1 MRYVARRS
9 VLSLIPPLFVLA
21 GLVAAL
27 PAAAAGTRAHLAD
40 FKPATA
46 ARPGRFTLFESGQ
59 VRHLA
64 LSPSGKLLFA
74 ANTPDNRL
82 EVFRIEGHGL
92 EHRASIPVGLEPVAV
107 AARNDDEVWVVNHLS
122 DSVSVVALTQGGNSG
137 RVVRTLLVG
146 DEPRDIVFGGAGKNR
161 AFITTAHRGQ
171 NVPYDPQLTTP
182 GVGRADVWV
191 FDANHLGATLTGTPL
206 TIVTLF
212 SDTPRAL
219 AVSPDGSKVYAAAFH
234 SGNRTTTINEV
245 LVPDGGE
252 AKGGVPGPNTNADG
266 SPRPEV
272 GIIVKFNG
280 THWVDELNRIWDDKV
295 RFSLPDKDVFVINAN
310 ANPPAQLG
318 GAAGYY
324 QGVGTIL
331 YNMMVNPVS
340 GRVYVSNTEAGN
352 DKRFEGP
359 GIFAGHSLRGHLHE
373 SRITVLGP
381 AGSVAPRHLNKHI
394 NYAACCDT
402 IPNAENDKSLALPQ
416 EMAVTSDG
424 RTLYVATLGTS
435 KIGVFDT
442 HALENNTFT
451 PSTSDQIKVSG
462 GGLTGLVLQED
473 KHRLYTLTRF
483 DNSIAIVDTVSGG
496 EIEHVAMHNPEPP
509 SVVAG
514 RPFLYDTSFSSSH
527 GDSSCAGCHVS
538 GDFDSLAWDLGN
550 PDGLVQPIPG
560 PFEIPP
566 SALGLL
572 DSHHPMKGP
581 MTTQSLRG
589 MANHGPMHWRGD
601 RTGGND
607 NPSAQP
613 DSGTFDEVA
622 GFKKFQAAFPNLLG
636 RSGPIDDTAMEKFA
650 AFILQVTYP
659 PNPIRMLSNHLTP
672 SQQAGRDFF
681 MNNISDLANKGTCE
695 SCHRLDR
702 RANEAQGVAAPGF
715 FGTDGRY
722 TFDGGTEG
730 FKTPHLR
737 NQYQKV
743 GMFGMPD
750 IPTLPGSG
758 AFMGDQVR
766 GFGFNHDGSIPTV
779 FRFNSVTTNGAGF
792 DQSPATPGGFLP
804 GPAGE
809 LQKRQVED
817 FLLAFD
823 SNLAPIVGQQ
833 TTLTKDNATAVGAR
847 IDLLV
852 DRARAGECDLVVKG
866 GSDHGEK
873 GYLYDVDS
881 GLFIGNRRSDAPVS
895 DASLRQRASQ
905 KGGELTY
912 TCTPPGSGVRIGI
925 DRDEDGVLDGDEEDA
940 GSGPADA
947 ASTIRAGGGGG
958 AARSCSAS
966 AG

>member
-1 MRYVARRS
+1 MQRMQHLPGGSIAMHYLTRRS
-9 VLSLIPPLFVLA
+9 VSALMATFSLLA
-21 GLVAAL
+21 FLVAAL
-27 PAAAAGTRAHLAD
+27 PAGAAGAHLAD
-40 FKPATA
+40 LKPAA

-59 VRHLA
+59 VRPLA

-82 EVFRIEGHGL
+82 EVFRIKDHGL

-107 AARNDDEVWVVNHLS
+107 VARNDNEIWVVNHLS
-122 DSVSVVALTQGGNSG
+122 DSVSVVELTQGGHSG

-146 DEPRDIVFGGAGKNR
+146 DEPRDIVFGGARRDR

-191 FDANHLGATLTGTPL
+191 FDADHLGATLTGTPL

-212 SDTPRAL
+212 TDTPRAL
-219 AVSPDGSKVYAAAFH
+219 AVSPDGSKVYAAGFH
-234 SGNRTTTINEV
+234 SGNRTTTINEA
-245 LVPDGGE
+245 LVPNGGE
-252 AKGGVPGPNTNADG
+252 AAGGVPGPNTNAEG
-266 SPRPEV
+266 VPRPEV

-280 THWVDELNRIWDDKV
+280 THWVDVLNRVWDDKV

-310 ANPPAQLG
+310 ANPPAQLA

-324 QGVGTIL
+324 QGVGTVL
-331 YNMMVNPVS
+331 YNMVVNPVS
-340 GRVYVSNTEAGN
+340 GKVYVSNTEAGN

-373 SRITVLGP
+373 TRITVLGP
-381 AGSVAPRHLNKHI
+381 GGSVAPRHLNKHI
-394 NYAACCDT
+394 NYAACCDA
-402 IPNAENDKSLALPQ
+402 IPNPENDKSLALPQ

-442 HALENNTFT
+442 AALENNTFT
-451 PSTSDQIKVSG
+451 PSTADQIKVSG

-483 DNSIAIVDTVSGG
+483 DNSIAIIDTVSGG
-496 EIEHVAMHNPEPP
+496 EIGHVAMYNPEPP

-514 RPFLYDTSFSSSH
+514 RPFLYDTSLSSSH
-527 GDSSCAGCHVS
+527 GDSSCASCHVNA
-538 GDFDSLAWDLGN
+538 DFDSLAWDLGN
-550 PDGLVQPIPG
+550 PDGVVQPIPG
-560 PFEIPP
+560 PFEVPP
-566 SALGLL
+566 SACGIP
-572 DSHHPMKGP
+572 DTHHPMKGP

-622 GFKKFQAAFPNLLG
+622 GFKKFLGAFPNLLG
-636 RSGPIDDTAMEKFA
+636 RNVPIDDAAMDKFA
-650 AFILQVTYP
+650 TFILQVTYP

-672 SQQAGRDFF
+672 DQQAGKDFF
-681 MNNISDLANKGTCE
+681 FNNLSDFTPKGTCE
-695 SCHRLDR
+695 SCHKLDPH
-702 RANEAQGVAAPGF
+702 ANADKGVAAPGF
-715 FGTDGRY
+715 FGADGRY
-722 TFDGGTEG
+722 TIDGGTEG

-743 GMFGMPD
+743 GMFGMPST
-750 IPTLPGSG
+750 PVHPGND
-758 AFMGDQVR
+758 AFQGDQVR
-766 GFGFNHDGSIPTV
+766 GFGFNHDGSLPTI
-779 FRFNSVTTNGAGF
+779 FNFISAISNGAGF
-792 DQSPATPGGFLP
+792 EQSPTTPGGFMP

-809 LQKRQVED
+809 LQKRQVES
-817 FLLAFD
+817 FMLAFD

-833 TTLTKDNATAVGAR
+833 ATLTQDNGAVAGAR
-847 IDLLV
+847 IDLLI

-866 GSDHGEK
+866 GSEHGEK
-873 GYLYDVDS
+873 GYLYDVAS
-881 GLFIGNRRSDAPVS
+881 GLFIGNRRHDAPVS

-905 KGGELTY
+905 RGGELTY

-925 DRDEDGVLDGDEEDA
+925 DRNEDGILDGDEED
-940 GSGPADA
+940 D
-947 ASTIRAGGGGG
+947 GGGHEDRVI
-958 AARSCSAS
+958 AAIRTGSR
-966 AG
+966 

>member
-1 MRYVARRS
+1 MPYLARRPVAS
-9 VLSLIPPLFVLA
+9 
-21 GLVAAL
+21 LVAAL
-27 PAAAAGTRAHLAD
+27 SVVACLVAVLPAGAAGTGAHLAD
-40 FKPATA
+40 FKSA
-46 ARPGRFTLFESGQ
+46 AAQPGPFTLFESGQ
-59 VRHLA
+59 VRPLA
-64 LSPSGKLLFA
+64 LSPSGKFLFA

-82 EVFRIEGHGL
+82 EVYRVEGNGL

-107 AARNDDEVWVVNHLS
+107 AARNDDEIWVVNHLS
-122 DSVSVVALTQGGNSG
+122 DSVSVVQMTQGGNSG

-191 FDANHLGATLTGTPL
+191 FDADHLGVTLAGTPL

-234 SGNRTTTINEV
+234 SGNRTTTIHEV

-252 AKGGVPGPNTNADG
+252 AAGGVPGPNTNADG
-266 SPRPEV
+266 APRPEV

-280 THWVDELNRIWDDKV
+280 THWVDELNRVWDSKV
-295 RFSLPDKDVFVINAN
+295 RFSLPDKDVFVLNAN

-318 GAAGYY
+318 GASGYY
-324 QGVGTIL
+324 RGVGTIL
-331 YNMMVNPVS
+331 FNMAVNPVS
-340 GRVYVSNTEAGN
+340 GKVYVSNTEAGN

-359 GIFAGHSLRGHLHE
+359 GTFAGHSLRGHLHE

-381 AGSVAPRHLNKHI
+381 AGSVTPRHLNKHI
-394 NYAACCDT
+394 NYAVCCDA

-416 EMAVTSDG
+416 QMAVTSDG

-442 HALENNTFT
+442 AALENNTFT
-451 PSTSDQIKVSG
+451 PSVADQIKVSG

-496 EIEHVAMHNPEPP
+496 EIGHIAMHNPEPS

-514 RPFLYDTSFSSSH
+514 RPFLYDTSLSSSH
-527 GDSSCAGCHVS
+527 GDSSCASCHVA

-550 PDGLVQPIPG
+550 PDGTVQPIPG
-560 PFEIPP
+560 PFEIAP
-566 SALGLL
+566 SSFGLL

-622 GFKKFQAAFPNLLG
+622 GFKKFQGAFPNLLG
-636 RSGPIDDTAMEKFA
+636 RSGPIDDSDMAKFA

-659 PNPIRMLSNHLTP
+659 PNPIRMLSNRLTP
-672 SQQAGRDFF
+672 DQQAGHDFF
-681 MNNISDLANKGTCE
+681 VNNISDLANGGACA
-695 SCHRLDR
+695 SCHVIDR
-702 RANEAQGVAAPGF
+702 HANEAQGVAAPGF

-722 TFDGGTEG
+722 TFDGGVEG

-743 GMFGMPD
+743 GMFGMPNN
-750 IPTLPGSG
+750 PVNPGSD
-758 AFMGDQVR
+758 AFLGDQVR
-766 GFGFNHDGSIPTV
+766 GFGFNHDGSIPTI
-779 FRFNSVTTNGAGF
+779 FLFNGFTSNGAGF
-792 DQSPATPGGFLP
+792 NQSPSTPGGFLP

-833 TTLTKDNATAVGAR
+833 ATLTKNNATVVGER
-847 IDLLV
+847 IDLLI
-852 DRARAGECDLVVKG
+852 DRARAGECDLVVKS
-866 GSDHGEK
+866 GSNQGER
-873 GYLYDVDS
+873 GYLYDAAAGRFV
-881 GLFIGNRRSDAPVS
+881 GNRQSDAPLS
-895 DASLRQRASQ
+895 DASLRQRAAQ
-905 KGGELTY
+905 KDGELTY
-912 TCTPPGSGVRIGI
+912 TCAPPGSGVRVGI
-925 DRDEDGVLDGDEEDA
+925 DRDGDGVLDGDEEDA
-940 GSGPADA
+940 GSDPANA

-958 AARSCSAS
+958 AAKSSSAP

>member
-1 MRYVARRS
+1 MALPYLARRPVASLVGALS
-9 VLSLIPPLFVLA
+9 VVTC
-21 GLVAAL
+21 LVAAL
-27 PAAAAGTRAHLAD
+27 PAGAGAHLAEL
-40 FKPATA
+40 KPAKA
-46 ARPGRFTLFESGQ
+46 AKPASFTLFESGQ
-59 VRHLA
+59 VRPLA
-64 LSPSGKLLFA
+64 LSPSGKFLFA

-82 EVFRIEGHGL
+82 EVYRVVGNGL
-92 EHRASIPVGLEPVAV
+92 DHLASIPVGLEPVAV
-107 AARNDDEVWVVNHLS
+107 AARNDDEIWVVNHLS
-122 DSVSVVALTQGGNSG
+122 DSVSVVQMTQGGHGG

-161 AFITTAHRGQ
+161 AFVTTAHRGQ
-171 NVPYDPQLTTP
+171 NAPYDPQLTTP

-191 FDANHLGATLTGTPL
+191 FDADHLGTTLAGTPL

-234 SGNRTTTINEV
+234 SGNRTTTIHEA
-245 LVPDGGE
+245 LVPN
-252 AKGGVPGPNTNADG
+252 GGVAAGGLPGPDTSADG
-266 SPRPEV
+266 TPRPET
-272 GIIVKFNG
+272 GLIVKFNG
-280 THWVDELNRIWDDKV
+280 THWVDELNRVWDDKV

-324 QGVGTIL
+324 RGVGTVL
-331 YNMMVNPVS
+331 FNMVVNPVS
-340 GRVYVSNTEAGN
+340 GKVYVSNTEAGN
-352 DKRFEGP
+352 EKRFEGP
-359 GIFAGHSLRGHLHE
+359 GTFAGHSIRGHLHE
-373 SRITVLGP
+373 SRITVLGSG
-381 AGSVAPRHLNKHI
+381 GSVTPRHLNKHI
-394 NYAACCDT
+394 NYAVCCDA

-416 EMAVTSDG
+416 QMAVTSDG

-442 HALENNTFT
+442 TALENNTFT
-451 PSTSDQIKVSG
+451 PNVADQIKVSG

-473 KHRLYTLTRF
+473 KHRIYTLTRF
-483 DNSIAIVDTVSGG
+483 DNSIAVVDTISGG
-496 EIEHVAMHNPEPP
+496 EIEHVAMHNPEPA

-514 RPFLYDTSFSSSH
+514 RPFLYDTSISSSH
-527 GDSSCAGCHVS
+527 GDSSCASCHVS

-550 PDGLVQPIPG
+550 PDGLVQPISG
-560 PFEIPP
+560 PFELPP
-566 SALGLL
+566 SAFGLL

-622 GFKKFQAAFPNLLG
+622 GFKKFQGAFPNLLG
-636 RSGPIDDTAMEKFA
+636 RSGPIDDTAMEAFA

-672 SQQAGRDFF
+672 DQQAGRDFF
-681 MNNISDLANKGTCE
+681 FNNISDIANKGTCQ
-695 SCHRLDR
+695 SCHLLDR
-702 RANEAQGVAAPGF
+702 HANEAQGVAIPGF
-715 FGTDGRY
+715 FGTDGRN
-722 TFDGGTEG
+722 TFDGGLEG

-743 GMFGMPD
+743 GMFGMPN
-750 IPTLPGSG
+750 IASNPGSD
-758 AFMGDQVR
+758 AFLGDQVR
-766 GFGFNHDGSIPTV
+766 GFGFHHDGSVPTI
-779 FRFNSVTTNGAGF
+779 FLFNGATSNGAGF
-792 DQSPATPGGFLP
+792 DQSPATPGGFPP
-804 GPAGE
+804 GPEGE
-809 LQKRQVED
+809 KQKRQVED
-817 FLLAFD
+817 YLLAFD

-833 TTLTKDNATAVGAR
+833 TTLTNGNATVVGER
-847 IDLLV
+847 IDLLI

-866 GSDHGEK
+866 GSNHGER
-873 GYLYDVDS
+873 GYFYDAAANRFV
-881 GLFIGNRRSDAPVS
+881 GNRRSDAPLS

-905 KGGELTY
+905 KDGELTY
-912 TCTPPGSGVRIGI
+912 TCTPPGSGVRVGI

-940 GSGPADA
+940 GSDPANA
-947 ASTIRAGGGGG
+947 ASTIRAGSGGGE
-958 AARSCSAS
+958 SKSSSAP

>member
-1 MRYVARRS
+1 MATRRS
-9 VLSLIPPLFVLA
+9 VSSTIALLGLA
-21 GLVAAL
+21 YLVAAL
-27 PAAAAGTRAHLAD
+27 PVWAGGAHLAD
-40 FKPATA
+40 YKTA
-46 ARPGRFTLFESGQ
+46 VARPGRFTLFESGQ
-59 VRHLA
+59 VRPLA

-74 ANTPDNRL
+74 ANTPDDRL
-82 EVFRIEGHGL
+82 EVFRIGNNGL
-92 EHRASIPVGLEPVAV
+92 EHLASIPVGLEPVAV
-107 AARNDDEVWVVNHLS
+107 AARNDNEIWVVNHLS
-122 DSVSVVALTQGGNSG
+122 DSVSVVALTQGGHSG
-137 RVVRTLLVG
+137 HVVRTLLVG
-146 DEPRDIVFGGAGKNR
+146 DEPRDIVFGGARKDR

-191 FDANHLGATLTGTPL
+191 FDADHLGGTLNGTPL
-206 TIVTLF
+206 TIVSLF

-234 SGNRTTTINEV
+234 SGNRTTTIHEA
-245 LVPDGGE
+245 LVPNGGE
-252 AKGGVPGPNTNADG
+252 AAGGVPGPNTNADG
-266 SPRPEV
+266 VPRPEV

-280 THWVDELNRIWDDKV
+280 THWVDELNRVWDDKV

-310 ANPPAQLG
+310 ANPPVQLG
-318 GAAGYY
+318 GGAGYY

-331 YNMMVNPVS
+331 YNMAVNPVS
-340 GRVYVSNTEAGN
+340 GKVYVSNTEAGN

-381 AGSVAPRHLNKHI
+381 GGSVAPRHLNKHI
-394 NYAACCDT
+394 NYAVCCDA

-442 HALENNTFT
+442 SALEHDTFT
-451 PSTSDQIKVSG
+451 PSTADQIKVSG

-473 KHRLYTLTRF
+473 RHRLYTLTRF

-496 EIEHVAMHNPEPP
+496 EIAHVSMHNPEPP

-514 RPFLYDTSFSSSH
+514 RPFLYDTSLSSSH
-527 GDSSCAGCHVS
+527 GDSSCASCHVN

-550 PDGLVQPIPG
+550 PDGAVQPIPG
-560 PFEIPP
+560 PFELAP
-566 SALGLL
+566 SSFGLP
-572 DSHHPMKGP
+572 DTHHPMKGP
-581 MTTQSLRG
+581 MATQSLRG

-622 GFKKFQAAFPNLLG
+622 GFKKFLAAFPNLLG
-636 RSGPIDDTAMEKFA
+636 RNVPIDDTAMEKFT

-659 PNPIRMLSNHLTP
+659 PNPVRMLSNHLTP

-681 MNNISDLANKGTCE
+681 FNNISDLANKGACQ
-695 SCHRLDR
+695 SCHLLDR
-702 RANEAQGVAAPGF
+702 HANEAQGVAAPGF

-743 GMFGMPD
+743 GMFGMPN
-750 IPTLPGSG
+750 IPTLPGSD

-779 FRFNSVTTNGAGF
+779 FRFISVTTNGAGF

-833 TTLTKDNATAVGAR
+833 TTLTRDNATAVGER
-847 IDLLV
+847 IDLLI
-852 DRARAGECDLVVKG
+852 DRARAGECDLVAKSG
-866 GSDHGEK
+866 GDHGEK

-881 GLFIGNRRSDAPVS
+881 GLFIGNRRCDAPLS
-895 DASLRQRASQ
+895 DVSLRLRALQ
-905 KGGELTY
+905 DGGELTY

-925 DRDEDGVLDGDEEDA
+925 DRDEDGFLDGDEEDA
-940 GSGPADA
+940 GSDPADPT
-947 ASTIRAGGGGG
+947 SIPRAGGGGG
-958 AARSCSAS
+958 AAAHCSVA
-966 AG
+966 AGTG

>member
-1 MRYVARRS
+1 MPAR
-9 VLSLIPPLFVLA
+9 
-21 GLVAAL
+21 
-27 PAAAAGTRAHLAD
+27 AAGAGAHLAD
-40 FKPATA
+40 LKPAA
-46 ARPGRFTLFESGQ
+46 AQPGRFTLFESGQ
-59 VRHLA
+59 VRPLA
-64 LSPSGKLLFA
+64 LSPTGKFLFA

-82 EVFRIEGHGL
+82 EVYRVVGNGL

-107 AARNDDEVWVVNHLS
+107 AARNDDEIWVVNHLS
-122 DSVSVVALTQGGNSG
+122 DSVSVVQMTQGGHSG

-146 DEPRDIVFGGAGKNR
+146 DEPRDIVFGGAGKGR

-191 FDANHLGATLTGTPL
+191 FDADHLGATLAGTPL

-234 SGNRTTTINEV
+234 SGNRTTTVHEIF
-245 LVPDGGE
+245 VPNGGE
-252 AKGGVPGPNTNADG
+252 AAGGVPGPNTNADG
-266 SPRPEV
+266 APRPEV

-280 THWVDELNRIWDDKV
+280 THWVDELNRVWDDKV
-295 RFSLPDKDVFVINAN
+295 RFSLPDKDVFVLNAN

-318 GAAGYY
+318 GTAGYY
-324 QGVGTIL
+324 RGVGTIL
-331 YNMMVNPVS
+331 FNMVANPVS
-340 GRVYVSNTEAGN
+340 GKVYVSNTEAGN
-352 DKRFEGP
+352 EKRFEGP
-359 GIFAGHSLRGHLHE
+359 GTFAGHSVRGHLHE
-373 SRITVLGP
+373 SRITVLGQ
-381 AGSVAPRHLNKHI
+381 AGSVTPRHLNKHI
-394 NYAACCDT
+394 NYAACCDA

-416 EMAVTSDG
+416 QMAVTSDG

-442 HALENNTFT
+442 IALENNTFT
-451 PSTSDQIKVSG
+451 PSTADQIKVSG

-496 EIEHVAMHNPEPP
+496 EIGHVSMHNPEPL

-514 RPFLYDTSFSSSH
+514 RPFLYDTSLSSSH
-527 GDSSCAGCHVS
+527 GDSSCASCHVA

-550 PDGLVQPIPG
+550 PDGAVAPIPG
-560 PFEIPP
+560 PFEIAP
-566 SALGLL
+566 SSFGLL

-622 GFKKFQAAFPNLLG
+622 GFKKFLGAFPNLLG
-636 RSGPIDDTAMEKFA
+636 RSGPIDDSDMAKFA
-650 AFILQVTYP
+650 AFILQVKYP
-659 PNPIRMLSNHLTP
+659 PNPIRMLSNRLTP
-672 SQQAGRDFF
+672 DQQAGHDFF
-681 MNNISDLANKGTCE
+681 VNNVSDLANRGACA
-695 SCHRLDR
+695 SCHVIDR
-702 RANEAQGVAAPGF
+702 HANEAQGVAAPGF

-722 TFDGGTEG
+722 TFDGGVEG

-743 GMFGMPD
+743 GMFGMPNN
-750 IPTLPGSG
+750 PVNPGSD
-758 AFMGDQVR
+758 AFLGDQVR
-766 GFGFNHDGSIPTV
+766 GFGFNHDGSIPTI
-779 FRFNSVTTNGAGF
+779 FLFNGFTSNGAGF
-792 DQSPATPGGFLP
+792 EQSPATPGGFLP

-823 SNLAPIVGQQ
+823 SNLAPVVGQQ
-833 TTLTKDNATAVGAR
+833 TTLTKGNATVVGAR
-847 IDLLV
+847 IDLLI

-866 GSDHGEK
+866 GDNHGEK
-873 GYLYDVDS
+873 GYFYDVAA
-881 GLFIGNRRSDAPVS
+881 GRFVGNRRRDAAVS
-895 DASLRQRASQ
+895 DASLRQRALQ
-905 KGGELTY
+905 KDGELTY

-925 DRDEDGVLDGDEEDA
+925 DRNEDGVLDGDEEDA
-940 GSGPADA
+940 GG
-947 ASTIRAGGGGG
+947 
-958 AARSCSAS
+958 
-966 AG
+966 